1 MSLASA
7 FDQQVQSYADQLENY
22 NEQVDSYKNSLIE
35 MRDQVKESTDA
46 LVEGVVSPIA
56 AELLRTGVGQVFGA
70 EAGEAA
76 AALAKGGISTL
87 AKGGSVKDVFNSFK
101 ESISGDSED
110 SSALDSAKEG
120 LASVMQ
126 KIRGGDVEGAADAV
140 SSAQGQLESAVGSLA
155 SNVTSKLD
163 TGVVSTLRN
172 QIARITGAQTQ
183 QNTSPL
189 AQADKA
195 METDTKVFGDVEL
208 SDFANGPAKLM
219 SPDLSLP
226 FEATFEAPIASPGAT
241 SNMIAEAIT
250 GRLRQA
256 IPEVPDSVIPSQE
269 DALAMIASRVR
280 PMITSDNLPTGAG
293 QVLEGAGEP
302 VDALTALTSQAE
314 GLATSVA
321 GQAQG
326 LVSGLATD
334 AEGVASSLAGQATSA
349 VSGLASR
356 LSGLAEGV
364 APEITSEVEAGAAA
378 GPEGLIF
385 AGVVALGTLLAG
397 VFGHKT
403 NEHLV
408 APPQL
413 PQLSVPQFAPGLATG
428 D

>member
-1 MSLASA
+1 
-7 FDQQVQSYADQLENY
+7 
-22 NEQVDSYKNSLIE
+22 
-35 MRDQVKESTDA
+35 
-46 LVEGVVSPIA
+46 
-56 AELLRTGVGQVFGA
+56 
-70 EAGEAA
+70 
-76 AALAKGGISTL
+76 
-87 AKGGSVKDVFNSFK
+87 
-101 ESISGDSED
+101 
-110 SSALDSAKEG
+110 
-120 LASVMQ
+120 
-126 KIRGGDVEGAADAV
+126 
-140 SSAQGQLESAVGSLA
+140 
-155 SNVTSKLD
+155 
-163 TGVVSTLRN
+163 LRN

-293 QVLEGAGEP
+293 QILEGAGEP
-302 VDALTALTSQAE
+302 IT
-314 GLATSVA
+314 TSVA